1 MGGFGGG
8 APSGGEGLC
17 SAPPAASSPAQ
28 LFGKA
33 GGNAGDGSAQCGGP
47 SGASTVLEVCTNI
60 CSSMCDTVS
69 DCVTRCVNEPDKVSV
84 YDYAVIIAAT
94 LALVGVLHLLKWLS
108 ERRCRLA
115 RRKTRR
121 EKRKSMERAA
131 ANGGVDDGLRG
142 RSDSNVSDAS
152 TCSTLSMDSVDYA
165 EQAQRVTAA
174 REHAAEA
181 AEAAE
186 RAERA
191 ELARGLGS
199 PRAKKTD

>member
-1 MGGFGGG
+1 MGGFGGLPS

-33 GGNAGDGSAQCGGP
+33 SSSSGGDGSAQCGGP

-60 CSSMCDTVS
+60 CSNMCDTVS

-94 LALVGVLHLLKWLS
+94 LALVGVLHFLKWLS

-121 EKRKSMERAA
+121 EKVRHTSYVTRRRLLAA
-131 ANGGVDDGLRG
+131 DYWRVLS
-142 RSDSNVSDAS
+142 RSS
-152 TCSTLSMDSVDYA
+152 TGD
-165 EQAQRVTAA
+165 
-174 REHAAEA
+174 
-181 AEAAE
+181 
-186 RAERA
+186 
-191 ELARGLGS
+191 
-199 PRAKKTD
+199 